1 MSFNI
6 KSLLS
11 WSAGKLLC
19 FSYNR
24 NLASHGVKLAD
35 WRHKQYG
42 TTIEIL
48 VVVLSAGLLKIAFHH
63 VPHMINKLQPKE
75 RVMCTGCI
83 DYPKTV
89 LRIMLQMI
97 GALPESCVLI
107 LAGVVVAVVFN
118 LVMKAKTIEFTPD
131 LFFHYLLPPIIMD
144 AAFAIYNKVFLH
156 NFPIIVLYAVVGT
169 LLNTFTIG
177 GSLLLVQYFGGIA
190 LPNETAPGQFEP
202 NGTYLDPLNAFTF
215 SALIS
220 AVDPVAVLA
229 IFQEIGVNAG
239 LYFMVFGES
248 LLNDGVTIV
257 LYNSMVALGGSDE
270 VGYMEILLSIASFFF
285 VVFGGFLI
293 GVIFGFISTFIVK
306 YTRHCRE
313 VEPFTILTCIYL
325 AFIICETIHW
335 SGIIGI
341 LGCGIIQKRYAF
353 RNISRKSFWTIKY
366 GIRTAAT
373 FADCIIFI
381 CLGIVS
387 VYDPSTW
394 NDWNTSFVLWT
405 CIFCTIYRFGA
416 TFLLS
421 AMINIFGG
429 QHFDRVSMKDQFII
443 GYGGL
448 RGAVGFSLALIIQD
462 TNPFKDLFLTTAI
475 FMVYFTTFLQGGTIK
490 WITGLLSIAK
500 AEKTVIF
507 FK

>member
-1 MSFNI
+1 MEITFNI
-6 KSLLS
+6 TFCTIEPHGVS
-11 WSAGKLLC
+11 
-19 FSYNR
+19 
-24 NLASHGVKLAD
+24 LAS
-35 WRHKQYG
+35 WRQKEYG

-48 VVVLSAGLLKIAFHH
+48 VVVLSAGLLKIVFHH
-63 VPHMINKLQPKE
+63 VPQMIEKLKSTDHLL
-75 RVMCTGCI
+75 CTGCI
-83 DYPKTV
+83 EYPKAV
-89 LRIMLQMI
+89 LRVLLKMI

-107 LAGVVVAVVFN
+107 IAGVIVALVFN
-118 LVMKAKTIEFTPD
+118 MALETKTIEFTPD

-144 AAFAIYNKVFLH
+144 SAFAIYNKVFLH
-156 NFPIIVLYAVVGT
+156 NFPVIVLYAVVGT
-169 LLNTFTIG
+169 LINTFTIG
-177 GSLLLVQYFGGIA
+177 GSLLFVQEMGGIT
-190 LPNETAPGQFEP
+190 LPNETAPGELGEP
-202 NGTYLDPLNAFTF
+202 TKLGALDAFTF

-257 LYNSMVALGGSDE
+257 LYNSMVALGGSEEIGATE
-270 VGYMEILLSIASFFF
+270 VLMSIASFFF

-293 GVIFGFISTFIVK
+293 GVIFGFISTYIVK

-341 LGCGIIQKRYAF
+341 LGCGIVQKRYAF
-353 RNISRKSFWTIKY
+353 RNISRKSYWTVKY

-387 VYDPSTW
+387 VYDSSTW
-394 NDWNTSFVLWT
+394 NDWNTSFALWT

-421 AMINIFGG
+421 AIVNYIGG
-429 QHFDRVSMKDQFII
+429 QHFDKVSMKDQFII

-462 TNPFKDLFLTTAI
+462 TNKFKDLFLTTAI

-490 WITGLLSIAK
+490 WITGLLSIEK
-500 AEKTVIF
+500 AEKTVQYIIF
-507 FK
+507 YHNIK

>member
-1 MSFNI
+1 MA
-6 KSLLS
+6 S
-11 WSAGKLLC
+11 WRQKE
-19 FSYNR
+19 
-24 NLASHGVKLAD
+24 
-35 WRHKQYG
+35 YG

-48 VVVLSAGLLKIAFHH
+48 VVVLSAGLLKIVFHH
-63 VPHMINKLQPKE
+63 IPDMIKKLQSQDHI
-75 RVMCTGCI
+75 MCCNCI
-83 DYPKTV
+83 EYPKAI
-89 LRIMLQMI
+89 LRFMLQMI

-107 LAGVVVAVVFN
+107 IAGVIVAVFFN
-118 LVMKAKTIEFTPD
+118 WLFHARTIEFTPD

-177 GSLLLVQYFGGIA
+177 GSLLLVQHLGGFS
-190 LPNETAPGQFEP
+190 LPNETSTGNGEP
-202 NGTYLDPLNAFTF
+202 THLDPLNMFTF

-257 LYNSMVALGGSDE
+257 LYNSMVALGGSGDI
-270 VGYMEILLSIASFFF
+270 GAIEIVMSIASFFF

-313 VEPFTILTCIYL
+313 VEPFTVLTCIYL
-325 AFIICETIHW
+325 AFIVTEAIHW
-335 SGIIGI
+335 SGIIAI

-387 VYDPSTW
+387 VYEPSTW
-394 NDWNTSFVLWT
+394 NDWNTSFALWT
-405 CIFCTIYRFGA
+405 CIFCTLYRFGA

-421 AMINIFGG
+421 GLINLFGG
-429 QHFDRVSMKDQFII
+429 QHFDKVSLKDQFII

-462 TNPFKDLFLTTAI
+462 TNKFKDLFLTTAI

-490 WITGLLSIAK
+490 WITSLLSIEK
-500 AEKTVIF
+500 AEKQVSIVTVGNCFSGVLYCISLVKIF
-507 FK
+507 

>member
-1 MSFNI
+1 MI
-6 KSLLS
+6 E
-11 WSAGKLLC
+11 KLKHTDRLMC
-19 FSYNR
+19 CRCIEY
-24 NLASHGVKLAD
+24 AK
-35 WRHKQYG
+35 
-42 TTIEIL
+42 TIL
-48 VVVLSAGLLKIAFHH
+48 RLMLKM
-63 VPHMINKLQPKE
+63 V
-75 RVMCTGCI
+75 
-83 DYPKTV
+83 
-89 LRIMLQMI
+89 

-107 LAGVVVAVVFN
+107 IAGVIVVLVFHLGFEN
-118 LVMKAKTIEFTPD
+118 QKTIEFTPD

-144 AAFAIYNKVFLH
+144 SAFAIYNNVFLH
-156 NFPIIVLYAVVGT
+156 NFPVIVLYAVVGT
-169 LLNTFTIG
+169 LMNTFTIG
-177 GSLLLVQYFGGIA
+177 GSLLLVQHVGGFT
-190 LPNETAPGQFEP
+190 LPNGG
-202 NGTYLDPLNAFTF
+202 NGTTVLDPLNAFTF

-257 LYNSMVALGGSDE
+257 LYNSFVALGGSGH
-270 VGYMEILLSIASFFF
+270 VGAVEILMSIASFFF
-285 VVFGGFLI
+285 VVFGGFLV

-325 AFIICETIHW
+325 AFIVTETIHW
-335 SGIIGI
+335 SGIISI

-387 VYDPSTW
+387 AYDPSTW
-394 NDWNTSFVLWT
+394 YDWNLSFALWT

-421 AMINIFGG
+421 GLINLFGG

-462 TNPFKDLFLTTAI
+462 TNKFKDLFLTTAI

-490 WITGLLSIAK
+490 WITGLLSIEK
-500 AEKTVIF
+500 AQKQVKYLLCTSRSSNVHRHTCSLF
-507 FK
+507 